1 MQLVFL
7 ISCLDDANLDIRLL
21 FELGCQLNF
30 MILDSEKSEEKPQ
43 LENMESKPVAA
54 PTEADKSTANPAPSQ
69 PPVALEGNEDKGS
82 GNPIEGKNY
91 YNLSVFNL
99 LI

>member
-1 MQLVFL
+1 
-7 ISCLDDANLDIRLL
+7 
-21 FELGCQLNF
+21 